1 MEKYYCRDIEEI
13 NAAARKII
21 DFGKFDKIWVF
32 KGDLGAGKTTLI
44 REIAG
49 ILGVKDRVNSP
60 SFSLVNEYQNT
71 GGEIFYHFDFYR
83 IEDPEEVL
91 EIGLDEYLDSGRH
104 CWIEWA
110 EKIAAYIPLDFIHVQ
125 IEVDEKEGRMITLN
139 RVINGETDG

>member
-1 MEKYYCRDIEEI
+1 MEKYHCPGIQEI
-13 NAAARKII
+13 NAAAQKII
-21 DFGKFDKIWVF
+21 DFAKYDKIWIF
-32 KGDLGAGKTTLI
+32 KGNLGAGKTTLI
-44 REIAG
+44 KEIAG

-60 SFSLVNEYQNT
+60 TFSLVNEYQNDQ
-71 GGEIFYHFDFYR
+71 GEVFYHFDFYR

-110 EKIAAYIPLDFIHVQ
+110 EKIAAYLPSDFIHIH
-125 IEVDEKEGRMITLN
+125 IEVDEDQGRHITLN